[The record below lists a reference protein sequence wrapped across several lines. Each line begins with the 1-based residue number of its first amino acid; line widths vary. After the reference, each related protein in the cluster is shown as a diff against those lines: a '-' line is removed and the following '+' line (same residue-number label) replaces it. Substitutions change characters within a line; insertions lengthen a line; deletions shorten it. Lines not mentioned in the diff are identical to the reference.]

1 MTGEELKTLIRMS
14 GWKQGDVAKELGMS
28 AQNFSAKFKSTKIAS
43 DLVERVQEIVSRPIN
58 GNVSVGGDANNTNI
72 NSTTLDGE
80 VLVLVDVVDV
90 CLVLTGLRPS
100 GQGEGN
106 QRHQNDIE

>member
-80 VLVLVDVVDV
+80 VLAIFREQLDRKDEQIKS
-90 CLVLTGLRPS
+90 LIDLL
-100 GQGEGN
+100 N
-106 QRHQNDIE
+106 KK

>member
-80 VLVLVDVVDV
+80 VLAIFREQLDRKDEQIKA
-90 CLVLTGLRPS
+90 LIDLLHNGK
-100 GQGEGN
+100 
-106 QRHQNDIE
+106 